1 MEKLHKRVCPSTLL
15 RTTLLSK
22 AQAILPTVRS
32 VLHPFSRRSLI
43 PLAGYEY
50 DPGPDGRI
58 TWAINGSQT
67 WELNASA
74 MGPDEE
80 AQIGQR
86 LVSEEPMVSLAV
98 GTEVGE
104 EFANLGFDII
114 CLFEQYM

>member
-1 MEKLHKRVCPSTLL
+1 MSLNTLTDDTSFEGAGYTTYGTSTFPLPSAHP
-15 RTTLLSK
+15 RSFPVPSRSK
-22 AQAILPTVRS
+22 
-32 VLHPFSRRSLI
+32 
-43 PLAGYEY
+43 GYEY

-86 LVSEEPMVSLAV
+86 LVSEEPMVSSSRRLLRSGQAR
-98 GTEVGE
+98 
-104 EFANLGFDII
+104 
-114 CLFEQYM
+114 